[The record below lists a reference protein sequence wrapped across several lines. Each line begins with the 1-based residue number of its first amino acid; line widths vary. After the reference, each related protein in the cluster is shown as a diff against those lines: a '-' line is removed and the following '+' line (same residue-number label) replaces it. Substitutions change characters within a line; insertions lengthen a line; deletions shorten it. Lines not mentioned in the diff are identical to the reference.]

1 MQSFVSVFLIDGYSQ
16 LSNLLVSRRVQVD
29 AQTGQARTGEVPDKP
44 ISRNYRTTITHR
56 AAGNTLLQ

>member
-29 AQTGQARTGEVPDKP
+29 AQTGQARTGEVPDKQELP
-44 ISRNYRTTITHR
+44 DNNYSQ
-56 AAGNTLLQ
+56 GGG